1 MTSGLTDLI
10 SLNKKIAVSLFSQTE
25 DNDFSRALP
34 TKLSPHIKFNQDI
47 LRANLFSYLINVGGL
62 LLKIAVNVLKVQSGA
77 RTRVYGVADRRPTT
91 WLSALIYQESPLVNL
106 QKRPDS

>member
-1 MTSGLTDLI
+1 MIFLVLYQ
-10 SLNKKIAVSLFSQTE
+10 L
-25 DNDFSRALP
+25 
-34 TKLSPHIKFNQDI
+34 
-47 LRANLFSYLINVGGL
+47 SYLPILNLIKTFKSKPFLLSNVGG

>member
-10 SLNKKIAVSLFSQTE
+10 SLNK
-25 DNDFSRALP
+25 
-34 TKLSPHIKFNQDI
+34 
-47 LRANLFSYLINVGGL
+47 
-62 LLKIAVNVLKVQSGA
+62 KIAVNVLKVQSGA